1 MNEKNLF
8 EAGTDGKHAKEGS
21 PVERLKNLEDKIS
34 AAIDKVKSLKE
45 EKGDLLLKLKEYED
59 LIREKN
65 GELDRLS
72 AERDSIRSQVEE
84 LLSELESLGV

>member
-1 MNEKNLF
+1 M
-8 EAGTDGKHAKEGS
+8 
-21 PVERLKNLEDKIS
+21 ERLKNLEDKIS